1 VDFEEQKEIEN
12 ARLVTDHFG
21 YWPTF
26 HDSEI
31 ISITFERT
39 LDKESSSAMLRVY
52 SFEMTDKVI
61 GRHYQLIKHCFVDIE
76 IKDLI
81 KIEIEGFNHQN
92 ALLALEF
99 GREANNVFCNM
110 VSAYGVDGYIEGKEI
125 KIKRLEP
132 VTKDNV
138 VKGQQPTH

>member
-12 ARLVTDHFG
+12 ANLVIDHFG

-39 LDKESSSAMLRVY
+39 LDKGTSSALLRLY
-52 SFEMTDKVI
+52 SFEMTDKVVN
-61 GRHYQLIKHCFVDIE
+61 RFYKLIKHCFVDIE
-76 IKDLI
+76 ICDLV
-81 KIEIEGFNHQN
+81 KTEMDGFNHQN
-92 ALLALEF
+92 AILALEF
-99 GREANNVFCNM
+99 GREEGNVFCNM
-110 VSAYGVDGYIEGKEI
+110 VSAYGVDGYIEGKKI

-132 VTKDNV
+132 IDEENV
-138 VKGQQPTH
+138 VAKG

>member
-12 ARLVTDHFG
+12 ADLVIDHFG

-39 LDKESSSAMLRVY
+39 LDKGTSLAMVRVY
-52 SFEMTDKVI
+52 SFEATNKVV
-61 GRHYQLIKHCFVDIE
+61 GRYYQLIKQCFVDIE
-76 IKDLI
+76 ITDLI
-81 KIEIEGFNHQN
+81 KTEVDGFNHQN
-92 ALLALEF
+92 AVLALEF
-99 GREANNVFCNM
+99 GREDQNVFCNM
-110 VSAYGVDGYIEGKEI
+110 VSAYGVDGYIEGRKI

-132 VTKDNV
+132 ISEDNV
-138 VKGQQPTH
+138 VKG